1 MADLMDDIVATAQ
14 NFVQNMQQYYEN
26 PLDYSFESLAEVDE
40 MLDGLGKRREEFR
53 EEGFFDLYSM
63 TGCYVFEVARRN
75 FGGEY
80 FWIEEEQ
87 QPILVAGQ
95 PDFSV
100 SIRAWEKVKERMV
113 NGPADNIA
121 FYIAGYQEH
130 IEKGKKQ
137 KGYHVT
143 IV

>member
-14 NFVQNMQQYYEN
+14 NFVQNMQQYYET

-40 MLDGLGKRREEFR
+40 MLGGLGKRREEFR

-80 FWIEEEQ
+80 FWIEKEQ

-100 SIRAWEKVKERMV
+100 GIKVWEKVRGRLM
-113 NGPADNIA
+113 NGPEDNIP

>member
-1 MADLMDDIVATAQ
+1 MSQLMDDIVTTAQ
-14 NFVQNMQQYYEN
+14 NFVQNMQQFFET

-40 MLDGLGKRREEFR
+40 MLDGMGKKREEMT
-53 EEGFFDLYSM
+53 ESAFFDLYSM

-75 FGGEY
+75 YGGEY

-87 QPILVAGQ
+87 QPVLVAGQ

-100 SIRAWEKVKERMV
+100 GIKVWEKVKGRLI
-113 NGPADNIA
+113 NGKEDNIP
-121 FYIAGYQEH
+121 FYIAGYPEH
-130 IEKGKKQ
+130 IEMGKKK

>member
-1 MADLMDDIVATAQ
+1 MADLMEDIVTTAQ
-14 NFVQNMQQYYEN
+14 NFVQNMQQYYET

-40 MLDGLGKRREEFR
+40 MLGGLGKRREEFR

-87 QPILVAGQ
+87 QPILVAGL
-95 PDFSV
+95 PEFSV
-100 SIRAWEKVKERMV
+100 GMKAWEKVQGRLANGKE
-113 NGPADNIA
+113 DNIP
-121 FYIAGYQEH
+121 FYVAGYSEH
-130 IEKGKKQ
+130 IEKAQ
-137 KGYHVT
+137 KGTRVT